1 MTIVSFSQ
9 QITLI
14 LSVLFSTFLSAC
26 SSPPEKALYYHV
38 KTNCPGCH
46 SHARTHVYTMIEKLP
61 SDLHPREGL
70 ITRGIRGTGYLIE
83 ETEVNLGGEVYK
95 ILRDKT
101 ITVINE
107 DN

>member
-1 MTIVSFSQ
+1 
-9 QITLI
+9 
-14 LSVLFSTFLSAC
+14 
-26 SSPPEKALYYHV
+26 
-38 KTNCPGCH
+38 
-46 SHARTHVYTMIEKLP
+46 MIEKLP

-95 ILRDKT
+95 ILRNKT